1 MYSDEGVYRMKKIFN
16 EKDTYKTIIVNV
28 KSLDDSLDMAVSLN
42 QLNQEKID
50 EFNKYIDESY
60 KHLKANG
67 FVYVY
72 GNPSVVS
79 YLVGNYLKGQNQLDF
94 RYWIA
99 INTNKNNGN
108 EHALSR
114 NHIAAVMLIR
124 KDSNIFDFDTEACR
138 TKRFACPTCQKN
150 SKDWGGKKH
159 LLNTKGVAISDVWND
174 FIRVNSVIEDKDIPD
189 LKLYISDNESSI
201 NFNGNCIP
209 QQVLERLL
217 TLTKSCD
224 DYKIIEIEDVVNCEG
239 KIEDNVVEEVTVDK
253 NEINKIIC
261 GDSIQVMEELLKK
274 YPNGLFDLIF
284 ADPPYNL
291 QKDYKNYDDENSDHE
306 YDEWCNK
313 WLELSYKLLKPSGDM
328 LILNLPKWTIRHT
341 AHLMNCG
348 AKLKDC
354 IVWDA
359 MSTPMG
365 KIMPAHYSLIHL
377 VKRDVKDEIV
387 RNEEVYPAI
396 NYCLRPNCI
405 SKRNSMNSK
414 KYWLSNIWSDAHR
427 IKHKK
432 DRDDHPCQL
441 PDKLMNRIIQLY
453 SGPGDL
459 VFDPFCG
466 AGTTAI
472 AATLNHRKY
481 YTVDIS
487 QDYVDIA
494 KRKILNIQELGYV
507 EKHSEKKASRKVSKK
522 KMELYTQSKML
533 ELGYK
538 PTDEEFV
545 KIIEAD
551 SEAEFCIN
559 DILDTYASVRELIKK
574 CTFVLRKKDI

>member
-1 MYSDEGVYRMKKIFN
+1 MNTIINKN
-16 EKDTYKTIIVNV
+16 DTYKTIIINV
-28 KSLDDSLDMAVSLN
+28 KYLEDTLDMAISL
-42 QLNQEKID
+42 KRIRKDSID
-50 EFNKYIDESY
+50 EFNRNVDAAYE
-60 KHLKANG
+60 HLKENG

-72 GNPSVVS
+72 GNPNVVS
-79 YLVGNYLKGQNQLDF
+79 YLVGNYLKTQNNLDF

-99 INTNKNNGN
+99 INNNKNDGN

-114 NHIAAVMLIR
+114 NHVAAIMLIR
-124 KDSNIFDFDTEACR
+124 RDSDIFDFDTEACR
-138 TKRFACPTCQKN
+138 TKRFACPTCQRN

-174 FIRVNSVIEDKDIPD
+174 FIKVNSVIGDKDIPN
-189 LKLYISDNESSI
+189 LKLYLSDNDSSVD
-201 NFNGNCIP
+201 FKGNCIP
-209 QQVLERLL
+209 QPILERLL
-217 TLTKSCD
+217 TLTKSSN
-224 DYKIIEIEDVVNCEG
+224 DYKIIEM
-239 KIEDNVVEEVTVDK
+239 DNVIDLDREIDDIIDDTIVPNE
-253 NEINKIIC
+253 NEINQIIC
-261 GDSIQVMEELLKK
+261 GDSIEVMEGLLKK

-291 QKDYKNYDDENSDHE
+291 QKNYKNYDDQNSDNE
-306 YDEWCNK
+306 YNDWCNK
-313 WLELSYKLLKPSGDM
+313 WLDLCFKLLKPNGNM
-328 LILNLPKWTIRHT
+328 LILNLPKWTIRNISF
-341 AHLMNCG
+341 LLDNG

-377 VKRDVKDEIV
+377 VKRDSKDELIK
-387 RNEEVYPAI
+387 NEMIYPAI
-396 NYCLRPNCI
+396 NYCLRPSCI
-405 SKRNSMNSK
+405 SNRDSNNSRK
-414 KYWLSNIWSDAHR
+414 FWLSNIWSDAHR

-453 SGPGDL
+453 SKPGDL

-472 AATLNHRKY
+472 AAFLNNRNY

-494 KRKILNIQELGYV
+494 KRKILNINELGYI
-507 EKHSEKKASRKVSKK
+507 KKQSEKKVSRKVPKK
-522 KMELYTQSKML
+522 KMELYTQNKLL

-538 PTDEEFV
+538 PTDEDFV
-545 KIIEAD
+545 TIIE
-551 SEAEFCIN
+551 N
-559 DILDTYASVRELIKK
+559 DNDAGFTIEDVLNTYSSVHELIKK
-574 CTFVLRKKDI
+574 CTFVLRKKDL